1 MGTTYLY
8 AILRWTNPF
17 YFSGEFLLEAFGTS
31 EDGFEDVEVRKF
43 DHGDVGTMSD
53 DVCAAEISVGRFG
66 DHGVG

>member
-31 EDGFEDVEVRKF
+31 EDGFEDVEVTRKSL
-43 DHGDVGTMSD
+43 DEVG
-53 DVCAAEISVGRFG
+53 G
-66 DHGVG
+66 